1 MLSPETPVTNLTCV
15 SVELEVEGAKA
26 INLPIQLEL
35 ELVPDVRVRVVPDID
50 ALPSANEPFI
60 VTLLFPYETDIYR
73 LPDCVIT
80 DPLKEKLIYIPT
92 VLIICLCDML
102 LFICA
107 TCFYLSVHY
116 AFIDTY
122 TLLYRSS
129 SY

>member
-80 DPLKEKLIYIPT
+80 DPLNEKLIYIPT

-107 TCFYLSVHY
+107 LRFY
-116 AFIDTY
+116 
-122 TLLYRSS
+122 
-129 SY
+129 

>member
-73 LPDCVIT
+73 LPDCVIVV
-80 DPLKEKLIYIPT
+80 PLKENLIYLYT
-92 VLIICLCDML
+92 H
-102 LFICA
+102 
-107 TCFYLSVHY
+107 CFNY
-116 AFIDTY
+116 
-122 TLLYRSS
+122 
-129 SY
+129 